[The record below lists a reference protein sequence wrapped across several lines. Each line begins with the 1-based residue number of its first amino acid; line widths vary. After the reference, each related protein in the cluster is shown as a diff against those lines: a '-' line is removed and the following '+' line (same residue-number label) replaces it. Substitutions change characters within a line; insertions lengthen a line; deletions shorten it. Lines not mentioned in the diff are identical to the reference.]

1 MFGGRLD
8 CKMIVAEKSRLR
20 AELLEKLRAFS
31 GEERS
36 RQNAILADK
45 FFALPEFVA
54 AQTIGFFASEPFEVA
69 TDFLIERS
77 LQLGKKV
84 GLPRVETPP
93 APLVRGEQRNL
104 IFHEIKNLADCT
116 PGCFG
121 INCPVATAPKIPLA
135 EIDLLVVPALAF
147 DASGNRLGRGG
158 GFFDRVLEKFR
169 GASVGL
175 AFDFQILEKIPV
187 EKFDKKVSQIL
198 IGK

>member
-1 MFGGRLD
+1 
-8 CKMIVAEKSRLR
+8 MIATEKSRLR
-20 AELLEKLRAFS
+20 KEMLAKLRAFS
-31 GEERS
+31 GAERS
-36 RQNAILADK
+36 RQNAILAEK
-45 FFALPEFVA
+45 FLALPEFQKA
-54 AQTIGFFASEPFEVA
+54 ETIGFFASEPFEIA

-77 LQLGKKV
+77 LRLGKKV

-121 INCPVATAPKIPLA
+121 INCPVATAPKISLA

-147 DASGNRLGRGG
+147 DRDGNRLGRGG

-169 GASVGL
+169 GNSAGL
-175 AFDFQILEKIPV
+175 AFDFQMLEKVPV

-198 IGK
+198 VGN